1 MSNHPTAHAFI
12 GRIAMLLIAI
22 STFFLAGCATSR
34 VIDSEVTAFQAWKT
48 APPGPGTPYRFER
61 LPSQQATAAQQGV
74 VEAAAR
80 PALAKV
86 GLVPNDAAA
95 RYSVQVLLNTQLVE
109 RVLADPFGYG
119 GYGGH
124 GGLGGFGGIGG
135 FPGHGRFGPGFYG
148 HGGGRGASF
157 GLAFPLWTYE
167 SATFKHELTVLMR
180 DLATQ
185 QVAFETRALHFGP
198 WNDSLNLLPAL
209 LEAALRGFPQPPEGT
224 RRIHVELQQPVN
236 GP

>member
-1 MSNHPTAHAFI
+1 MSNHVPAQAFFARFAI
-12 GRIAMLLIAI
+12 FLIAI
-22 STFFLAGCATSR
+22 STLFLAGCSTVR
-34 VIDSEVTAFQAWKT
+34 VIDSDVTAFQTWKT

-74 VEAAAR
+74 IEAAAR

-86 GLVPNDAAA
+86 GLVLNDTGP

-119 GYGGH
+119 EF
-124 GGLGGFGGIGG
+124 GGFGGFGG
-135 FPGHGRFGPGFYG
+135 YGRFGSGFYG
-148 HGGGRGASF
+148 HGGSRGASF
-157 GLAFPLWTYE
+157 GLAFPLWMYE

-180 DLATQ
+180 DLGTQ
-185 QVAFETRALHFGP
+185 QVAFETRALHTGP
-198 WNDSLNLLPAL
+198 WNDSLNILPAL
-209 LEAALRGFPQPPEGT
+209 LDAALRGFPQPPEGT
-224 RRIHVELQQPVN
+224 RRIHIELQQRVN

>member
-1 MSNHPTAHAFI
+1 MPNPAPAQSLITRFAI
-12 GRIAMLLIAI
+12 LLIAT
-22 STFFLAGCATSR
+22 STLVLAGCSTVR
-34 VIDSEVTAFQAWKT
+34 VIDSDVTAFQTWKT

-74 VEAAAR
+74 IEAAAR

-86 GLVPNDAAA
+86 GLVPSDTAA

-119 GYGGH
+119 GYGGF
-124 GGLGGFGGIGG
+124 GGFGG
-135 FPGHGRFGPGFYG
+135 FPGHGRFAPGFYG
-148 HGGGRGASF
+148 QGGSRGASF

-180 DLATQ
+180 DLGTQ

-198 WNDSLNLLPAL
+198 WNDSLNILPAL
-209 LEAALRGFPQPPEGT
+209 LEAALRGFPQPPQGT
-224 RRIHVELQQPVN
+224 RRIHVELQKPVN

>member
-1 MSNHPTAHAFI
+1 MPNPAPARPH
-12 GRIAMLLIAI
+12 IARFAIFLIAT
-22 STFFLAGCATSR
+22 SFVFLAGCATTR
-34 VIDSEVTAFQAWKT
+34 VIDSDVTAFQTWKS

-74 VEAAAR
+74 IEAAAR

-86 GLVPNDAAA
+86 GLVPSDTGA

-119 GYGGH
+119 GYGGF
-124 GGLGGFGGIGG
+124 GGFGG
-135 FPGHGRFGPGFYG
+135 FPGQGRFGPGFYG
-148 HGGGRGASF
+148 QGGSRGASF

-167 SATFKHELTVLMR
+167 SATFKHEVTVLMR
-180 DLATQ
+180 DLGTQ

-209 LEAALRGFPQPPEGT
+209 LDAALRGFPQPPEGS
-224 RRIHVELQQPVN
+224 RRILVELQKPVN

>member
-1 MSNHPTAHAFI
+1 MPNPAPARPYTARFAIF
-12 GRIAMLLIAI
+12 LIAI
-22 STFFLAGCATSR
+22 SSVFLAGCATTR
-34 VIDSEVTAFQAWKT
+34 VIDSDVTAFQTWKS

-74 VEAAAR
+74 IEAAAR

-86 GLVPNDAAA
+86 GLVPSDTAA

-119 GYGGH
+119 GYGG
-124 GGLGGFGGIGG
+124 FGG
-135 FPGHGRFGPGFYG
+135 FPGHGRFGTGFYG
-148 HGGGRGASF
+148 QGGSRGASF

-167 SATFKHELTVLMR
+167 SATFKHEVTVLMR
-180 DLATQ
+180 DLGTQ
-185 QVAFETRALHFGP
+185 QVAFETRALHFSP

-209 LEAALRGFPQPPEGT
+209 LDAALRGFPQPPEGS
-224 RRIHVELQQPVN
+224 RRILVELQKPVN

>member
-1 MSNHPTAHAFI
+1 MPNPAPTRPYTARFAIF
-12 GRIAMLLIAI
+12 LIAI
-22 STFFLAGCATSR
+22 SSVFLAGCATTR
-34 VIDSEVTAFQAWKT
+34 VIDSDVTAFQTWKS

-74 VEAAAR
+74 IEAAAR

-86 GLVPNDAAA
+86 GLVPSDTAA
-95 RYSVQVLLNTQLVE
+95 RYSVQVLMNTQLVE

-119 GYGGH
+119 GYGG
-124 GGLGGFGGIGG
+124 FGG
-135 FPGHGRFGPGFYG
+135 FPGHGRFGTGFYG
-148 HGGGRGASF
+148 QGGSRGASF

-167 SATFKHELTVLMR
+167 SATFKHEVTVLMR
-180 DLATQ
+180 DLGTQ

-209 LEAALRGFPQPPEGT
+209 LDAALRGFPQPPEGS
-224 RRIHVELQQPVN
+224 RRILVELQKPVN

>member
-1 MSNHPTAHAFI
+1 MFNRLLAQSFI
-12 GRIAMLLIAI
+12 ARYAIVLIAFL
-22 STFFLAGCATSR
+22 TVFLAGCSTMR
-34 VIDSEVTAFQAWKT
+34 VIDSDVTAFPTWKT
-48 APPGPGTPYRFER
+48 APPGPGTPYSFER

-74 VEAAAR
+74 IEAAAR

-86 GLVPNDAAA
+86 GLVPSDTAA
-95 RYSVQVLLNTQLVE
+95 RYSVQVLLNTQRVE
-109 RVLADPFGYG
+109 RVLADPFGLGGYG
-119 GYGGH
+119 GYGGY
-124 GGLGGFGGIGG
+124 GAFGGFGG
-135 FPGHGRFGPGFYG
+135 FAGHGRFGPGFYG
-148 HGGGRGASF
+148 HGGSRGASF

-167 SATFKHELTVLMR
+167 SAMFKHELTVLMR
-180 DLATQ
+180 DLGSQ

-224 RRIHVELQQPVN
+224 RRIHVELQQPVK